1 MTDWSAISVVIL
13 TLGLAAFVPANLDG
27 VPDVLDGDTVFVAG
41 ARVRLEGID
50 APEMDQVCLTSSGE
64 CWRCGEE
71 ARTRLAEKIGRQFI
85 TCRAN
90 GEDRYGRTL
99 ATCRLGLSDV
109 DINAWMVR
117 EGLALSFTRYSHR
130 YDGDEARHG
139 RADVGYGPG
148 LSSRHGTGATGLRTL
163 PSSVLR
169 LYRSRAEPRFSV
181 ASRRNP
187 AHKKEPGRHNG
198 EPGMQDVSR
207 GQERAMLPRRKT
219 SGRKFTGV

>member
-1 MTDWSAISVVIL
+1 MKDWSAISVVIL

-71 ARTRLAEKIGRQFI
+71 ARARLAEKIDRQFI

-109 DINAWMVR
+109 DLNAWMVS
-117 EGLALSFTRYSHR
+117 EGLALSFVRYSHR
-130 YDGDEARHG
+130 YDGDEAAARESRRGLWAGAFIAPWDWRHRTADTTVLGAEAVPLKG
-139 RADVGYGPG
+139 RAS
-148 LSSRHGTGATGLRTL
+148 LL
-163 PSSVLR
+163 
-169 LYRSRAEPRFSV
+169 
-181 ASRRNP
+181 
-187 AHKKEPGRHNG
+187 
-198 EPGMQDVSR
+198 R
-207 GQERAMLPRRKT
+207 GQPKEACP
-219 SGRKFTGV
+219 

>member
-1 MTDWSAISVVIL
+1 MKDWSAISVAIL

-71 ARTRLAEKIGRQFI
+71 ARAHLAEKIGRQFV

-99 ATCRLGLSDV
+99 ATCRLGLGDV
-109 DINAWMVR
+109 DLNAWMVR
-117 EGLALSFTRYSHR
+117 EGLALSSTRYSHR
-130 YDGDEARHG
+130 YDGDEAGARESRRGLWAGAFVAPWDWRGRDKATVIYGAEAVPLKG
-139 RADVGYGPG
+139 RA
-148 LSSRHGTGATGLRTL
+148 LLLRDQADAAC
-163 PSSVLR
+163 
-169 LYRSRAEPRFSV
+169 RA
-181 ASRRNP
+181 
-187 AHKKEPGRHNG
+187 
-198 EPGMQDVSR
+198 Q
-207 GQERAMLPRRKT
+207 
-219 SGRKFTGV
+219 